1 MADQYLTRQRLRTA
15 LRKGTSALKIREL
28 KSIFFEPFPRR
39 EKFEGGGPAH
49 FPFKKCGAVV
59 LPLNGP
65 LIHCSGCPRKF
76 QPSVPPV
83 VLDAQKN
90 FIPVLS
96 RNLLFSRQF
105 FSIVED
111 YLIKNIWNYYSAN
124 ILRVNRFVDFPYE
137 KSRKYHSDVNG
148 GVISLHQ

>member
-1 MADQYLTRQRLRTA
+1 MFMAEQYMTRQRLRTA

-39 EKFEGGGPAH
+39 GKFEGAP
-49 FPFKKCGAVV
+49 PISFKKCGAVV
-59 LPLNGP
+59 LSLNCP

-83 VLDAQKN
+83 VLDAQKI

-111 YLIKNIWNYYSAN
+111 YLVKNLWNYYSAN

-137 KSRKYHSDVNG
+137 KPGKISRRCYWLNNRKH
-148 GVISLHQ
+148 